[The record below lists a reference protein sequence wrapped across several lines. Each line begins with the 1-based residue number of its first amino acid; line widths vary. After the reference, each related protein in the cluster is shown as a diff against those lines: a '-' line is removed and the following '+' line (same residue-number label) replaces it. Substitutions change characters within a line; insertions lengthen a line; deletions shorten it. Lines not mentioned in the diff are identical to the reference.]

1 MAQRADGKYGGPDGV
16 NELNFGEKTSEHG
29 HYALADWGHAGTNA
43 DGTKWKSQNMEWV
56 EDDRDFKN
64 AWEEDYRTLRSQ
76 GDEEAEPAGEEPEP
90 AYEPVKEQ
98 PQETEN
104 TAEETYKG
112 AFERAVE
119 AGNDITANDYLMGAK
134 EQEGSRNRFMDMAQ
148 QGNPLPPAETNDAA
162 QYDNVKPP
170 ELLDIAE
177 SNSNY
182 NGDLNNL

>member
-43 DGTKWKSQNMEWV
+43 DGTEWKSQNMEWV
-56 EDDRDFKN
+56 EDNRQFS
-64 AWEEDYRTLRSQ
+64 APAEESQ
-76 GDEEAEPAGEEPEP
+76 PEEPAVEEPEP
-90 AYEPVKEQ
+90 AYEPVEEQ

-104 TAEETYKG
+104 SAEETYKG